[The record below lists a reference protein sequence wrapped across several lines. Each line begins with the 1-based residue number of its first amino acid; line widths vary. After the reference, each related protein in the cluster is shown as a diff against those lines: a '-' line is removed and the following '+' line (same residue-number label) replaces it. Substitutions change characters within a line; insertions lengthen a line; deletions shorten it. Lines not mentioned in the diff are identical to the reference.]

1 MYWPINKRVKGQG
14 HTVASDRVP
23 YCDCQ
28 YGAVLPAAVAG
39 VDLHVDTTA
48 YVF

>member
-1 MYWPINKRVKGQG
+1 MVTKIVLQRTLLVTIAG
-14 HTVASDRVP
+14 S
-23 YCDCQ
+23 C
-28 YGAVLPAAVAG
+28 AVLPAAVAG